1 MIVAF
6 QSAPKCCRQIEVLA
20 AMVHLET
27 LSWKENLNQELWGVF
42 YKSLSPITWWTLQR
56 NATW

>member
-20 AMVHLET
+20 AMVDLET
-27 LSWKENLNQELWGVF
+27 LSWKENLNQELKGV
-42 YKSLSPITWWTLQR
+42 L
-56 NATW
+56 